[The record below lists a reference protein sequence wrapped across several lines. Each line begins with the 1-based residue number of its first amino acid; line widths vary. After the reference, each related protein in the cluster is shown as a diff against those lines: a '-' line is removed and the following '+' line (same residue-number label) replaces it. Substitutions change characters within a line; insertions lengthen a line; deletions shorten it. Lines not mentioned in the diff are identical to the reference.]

1 MTITEHRL
9 TTPTGSTQAGST
21 QTRTRTESPARMPR
35 RTSVPL
41 GLAWLVLFPLALA
54 LEPTAAATTVPL
66 WELLA
71 SFALL
76 AGLGLTAVGLG
87 MRRTWG
93 ATASLATSTLFAT
106 GVFACPAT
114 GHHAFGLWWFGEF
127 GAALTLVALSAVAV
141 VRSRRTSA

>member
-1 MTITEHRL
+1 MAISEQRL
-9 TTPTGSTQAGST
+9 QTQAPTT
-21 QTRTRTESPARMPR
+21 QTGTSPPARLPK

-54 LEPTAAATTVPL
+54 LEPAAAAETSAVPL
-66 WELLA
+66 WEWAA
-71 SFALL
+71 SIALL
-76 AGLGLTAVGLG
+76 AGLGLTAAGLG
-87 MRRTWG
+87 TRRTWG
-93 ATASLATSTLFAT
+93 ATASLATGVLFAT

-141 VRSRRTSA
+141 VRARRLPA

>member
-1 MTITEHRL
+1 MAITEHRL
-9 TTPTGSTQAGST
+9 TTPTQTPIQSPTQP
-21 QTRTRTESPARMPR
+21 PARMPR

-41 GLAWLVLFPLALA
+41 GLAWLILFPLALA
-54 LEPTAAATTVPL
+54 LEPAAAATTVPL
-66 WELLA
+66 WEWAA

-76 AGLGLTAVGLG
+76 AGLGLTAAGLG

-93 ATASLATSTLFAT
+93 ATASLATSTLFAI

-127 GAALTLVALSAVAV
+127 GAALTLVTLSAVAV
-141 VRSRRTSA
+141 VRSPRRAA